1 MKHHIIYIYA
11 LAALAASPL
20 SADAKRTAKILGS
33 KVRVENIRT
42 TRADNQ
48 FYVSMDL
55 NLDSM
60 RMTANRRV
68 VLTPVIEA
76 GENSVALQPI
86 VINGRRQKVMYER
99 RDNRNY
105 PGAMAVTRSGD
116 RPQTVAYRSQTEFAD
131 WMRGADITVKE
142 DLCGCGK
149 TDEQLSETLK
159 KMREPRV
166 AFIRPVAAEQKTYTM
181 SGSAFIDFPVDRIEL
196 HPDYR
201 NNPRELAKIVDTI
214 NIIKNDPNMTITAI
228 DIHGY
233 ASPESPYEH
242 NDYLATNRAATLKNY
257 VRQLVKLDD
266 RLFTVS
272 STPEDWDGLCRYI
285 RESNLDHRSEILA
298 IADDRSIEPDRR
310 EWLIKSQ
317 YPDEYRTMLASWY
330 PALRHSDYTVK
341 CTVRPF
347 SVDEAK
353 ALIKTKPQLLS
364 QNEMYMVAETY
375 EPGSKEFNEVMDIA
389 AVMFPEDETANLNAA
404 CAAIDE
410 ARYGD
415 ALRKL
420 EKAGSTAEADNA
432 RAICYWHL
440 GNEEKAVEL
449 FRSAKDK
456 GLAVAAE
463 NLDDIE

>member
-1 MKHHIIYIYA
+1 M
-11 LAALAASPL
+11 STPL
-20 SADAKRTAKILGS
+20 QAQHKKRTAKILDR
-33 KVRVENIRT
+33 KVSVENIRASRT
-42 TRADNQ
+42 DDQ
-48 FYVSMDL
+48 LVVSMNI
-55 NLDSM
+55 NLDSLHM
-60 RMTANRRV
+60 PANRRV
-68 VLTPVIEA
+68 VLTPVV
-76 GENSVALQPI
+76 ENADGNHVALQPI
-86 VINGRRQKVMYER
+86 VINGKRQKVMYDR
-99 RDNRNY
+99 RDAKNY
-105 PGAMAVTRSGD
+105 PGAIDVTRRNGKQ
-116 RPQTVAYRSQTEFAD
+116 QTLDYRAETAFAE
-131 WMRGADITVKE
+131 WMQQADINVKE

-149 TDEQLSETLK
+149 LDEQQSETLK
-159 KMREPRV
+159 KMRKPKV
-166 AFIRPVAAEQKTYTM
+166 AFIRPVAAEQKTYSMT
-181 SGSAFIDFPVDRIEL
+181 GSAFIDFPVDRIEL

-228 DIHGY
+228 NIHGY

-298 IADDRSIEPDRR
+298 IAEDSSIEYDRR

-317 YPDEYRTMLASWY
+317 YPEEYRTMLATWY
-330 PALRHSDYTVK
+330 PALRHSDYTIT

-389 AVMFPEDETANLNAA
+389 ALMFPNDETANLNAA

-410 ARYGD
+410 ARYGE

-420 EKAGSTAEADNA
+420 EKAGDTAEADNA
-432 RAICYWHL
+432 RAICYWYL
-440 GNEEKAVEL
+440 GNEEKAIEL
-449 FRSAKDK
+449 FSAAKDK
-456 GLAVAAE
+456 GLAVAAD
-463 NLDDIE
+463 NLNDVE